1 MRGSDDT
8 CPRVFVVTSE
18 QSAAR
23 DKAAIEG
30 GTPSRAL
37 MQRAGA
43 AAAAEVTLRERQRL
57 ASGVLVFA
65 GPGNNGGDA
74 WVVARALA
82 TSGTSVRVIETV
94 PAKTPDAIAE
104 RELALPFVTLEAPN
118 DSRTTHS
125 RTSERT
131 NHSDTTHSRTSERS
145 EQLIIDGLLG
155 TGSSGT
161 PRGAIAEA
169 VARIRNARA
178 SGAFV
183 VALDLPTGVDATTGD
198 ATDAVVADLTLTFGG
213 IKRGHLIARQACGA
227 IVVLD
232 IGLGAAAVR
241 DDGAPPIV
249 DEAWVA
255 QHVPPILADAHKG
268 TRKKLVIVG
277 GAPGMAGATILAARA
292 AMRSG
297 VGMVRLVVAP
307 ESLPVVQAAEPF
319 ALAGTWPLDD
329 ASLEREI
336 VSWADGVVIGPGLGR
351 TPASRALVDRVLG
364 GWSGPVL
371 LDADA
376 LNVFDGDVDALA
388 RAVGTRPVLITP
400 HPAEFARL
408 AGTSVEQVL
417 TNRFEAGA
425 ELARRIGATVLLKGV
440 PSVVSAPNGS
450 SLVSAAGTPVL
461 AAAGSGDL
469 LSGIAGTL
477 LAQTS
482 DALTAG
488 AVSAWIHGHAAE
500 LAALVTQRS
509 PHNAPRSARNVRGV
523 TLEDVVAALALSW
536 PGTAPSSRYPVLF
549 ELPAV
554 GEEA

>member
-1 MRGSDDT
+1 MRGSGDP
-8 CPRVFVVTSE
+8 CPRVVVVTSE

-23 DKAAIEG
+23 DKAAIDG
-30 GTPSRAL
+30 GIPSRAL

-43 AAAAEVTLRERQRL
+43 AAAAEIMLRERQRL

-82 TSGTSVRVIETV
+82 TSGISVRVAEAV

-104 RELALPFVTLEAPN
+104 RALALPFVTLEDTN
-118 DSRTTHS
+118 HS
-125 RTSERT
+125 PTSERS
-131 NHSDTTHSRTSERS
+131 NDSDTTHSRTSERS
-145 EQLIIDGLLG
+145 ERFVIDGLLG

-161 PRGAIAEA
+161 PRGAIGEA
-169 VARIRNARA
+169 VAAIRNARA
-178 SGAFV
+178 GGAFV
-183 VALDLPTGVDATTGD
+183 VALDLPTGVDATTGE
-198 ATDAVVADLTLTFGG
+198 ATDSVVADLTLTFGA
-213 IKRGHLIARQACGA
+213 IKRGQLIARQACGT

-232 IGLGAAAVR
+232 IGLGAAAAR

-249 DEAWVA
+249 DETWVA
-255 QHVPPILADAHKG
+255 RHVPPILADAHKG
-268 TRKKLVIVG
+268 TRKKLAIVG

-319 ALAGTWPLDD
+319 ALAGSWPVDD
-329 ASLEREI
+329 ASLKREI

-351 TPASRALVDRVLG
+351 TPASRALVDRILG

-388 RAVGTRPVLITP
+388 RAAGTRPVLITP

-408 AGTSVEQVL
+408 AGTTVEQVL
-417 TNRFEAGA
+417 ARRFEAGA
-425 ELARRIGATVLLKGV
+425 ELARRIGAAVLLKGV
-440 PSVVSAPNGS
+440 PTVVTSPNGS

-461 AAAGSGDL
+461 AAAGSGDI
-469 LSGIAGTL
+469 LSGIGGTL

-482 DALTAG
+482 DALISG

-500 LAALVTQRS
+500 LAV
-509 PHNAPRSARNVRGV
+509 HNAPRSTHNALRSTRRVRGV
-523 TLEDVVAALALSW
+523 TLDDVVAALASTW
-536 PGTAPSSRYPVLF
+536 PRTPPRSRYPVLL
-549 ELPAV
+549 ELQAV

>member
-1 MRGSDDT
+1 MRGSGDT
-8 CPRVFVVTSE
+8 CPRVVVVTSE

-23 DKAAIEG
+23 DKAAIDG
-30 GTPSRAL
+30 GIPSRAL

-43 AAAAEVTLRERQRL
+43 AAAAEITLRERQRL

-82 TSGTSVRVIETV
+82 ATGVSVHVVEV
-94 PAKTPDAIAE
+94 MPAKTPDSIAE
-104 RELALPFVTLEAPN
+104 RALALPFVELA
-118 DSRTTHS
+118 D
-125 RTSERT
+125 T
-131 NHSDTTHSRTSERS
+131 NHSPTSERS
-145 EQLIIDGLLG
+145 ERLIIDGLLG
-155 TGSSGT
+155 TGSAGT

-169 VARIRNARA
+169 VAAIRNARA
-178 SGAFV
+178 RGTFV

-198 ATDAVVADLTLTFGG
+198 AADSVVADLTVTFGA

-232 IGLGAAAVR
+232 IGLDAAASR
-241 DDGAPPIV
+241 EDGAPPMV
-249 DEAWVA
+249 DDAWVA
-255 QHVPPILADAHKG
+255 RHVPPILADAHKG
-268 TRKKLVIVG
+268 TRKKLAIVG
-277 GAPGMAGATILAARA
+277 GAPGMAGATVLAARA

-319 ALAGTWPLDD
+319 ALAGSWPVDD

-364 GWSGPVL
+364 AWSGPVL

-388 RAVGTRPVLITP
+388 RATGTRPALITP

-408 AGTSVEQVL
+408 AATSVEQVL
-417 TNRFEAGA
+417 TNRFAVGA
-425 ELARRIGATVLLKGV
+425 QLARRIGATVLLKGV
-440 PSVVSAPNGS
+440 PSVVTAPNGS
-450 SLVSAAGTPVL
+450 SLVSAAGTPIL
-461 AAAGSGDL
+461 AAAGSGDI

-477 LAQTS
+477 LAQTG
-482 DALTAG
+482 DALISG
-488 AVSAWIHGHAAE
+488 AISAWIHGHAAE
-500 LAALVTQRS
+500 LAGHGTR
-509 PHNAPRSARNVRGV
+509 RVRGT
-523 TLEDVVAALALSW
+523 TLDDVVAALALSW
-536 PGTAPSSRYPVLF
+536 PNTPTSARYPVLL
-549 ELPAV
+549 ELQAV